1 MSSTWYYKKGEK
13 QHGPVVAS
21 MLRSLA
27 MAGKILPD
35 DLVRKADTED
45 WKRASNVLGLFD
57 SAAGT
62 TPVGAESSSGPKV
75 KSGGVRSSGNHP
87 VDGTQRGLPP
97 VSKRKWRFRILILV
111 VVLAGLLI
119 WWPGFRATAFTLA
132 KLTFDRFAARVATE
146 FEDKAPNESPPGDSG
161 IVVSLDGKTTRES
174 EDQQTA
180 DRVVDGRS
188 RTSEPLIAHAE
199 EATLAD
205 VMEDTGEP
213 TSHTSVGEP
222 QVVSD
227 SDADSDA
234 DSPSVIKKPAS
245 GEDRTDQVIGE
256 GVGTSADEA
265 LKDAYR
271 NAVRQTVGAVVD
283 AETLVKNDEVIV
295 DKILTYSD
303 GFIKSYEE
311 IPGSK
316 TFKNGL
322 HRIRIKAQVERRS
335 VIAKLQAANVTLK
348 QIDGQ
353 GLFAEAMT
361 QLDAEADAA
370 KLLTRQF
377 EGFPQGCVTAV
388 VRGRPE
394 IVEKSSGEVKVKITV
409 KIEPDLE
416 AFKRFADKLVPILEK
431 IASDRGEFTANF
443 VESETGV
450 LVAERNSA
458 MVDYGVKD
466 RLSHDGSADWERMRF
481 WMPKAFGMDEEA
493 RRKHV
498 SIAVATSQ
506 TKAAKSID
514 FKYFILDKSLAP
526 AVKNMASRIGE
537 CKLQFLDADDGVII
551 SDRFGAFDE
560 PDAHRVF
567 SPGTVVSR
575 MTFEHKY
582 EDENGYT
589 TNRNVC
595 LAPVFG
601 IMQANGGESL
611 SKAVNSHKRTI
622 EKIRPYITVSRVLTL
637 SPEELKSVHEVR
649 VEIVFQDIGD
659 N

>member
-1 MSSTWYYKKGEK
+1 MSSTWYYKKGGK

-21 MLRSLA
+21 MLKSLA
-27 MAGKILPD
+27 MAGRILPD

-45 WKRASNVLGLFD
+45 WKRASNVRGLFD
-57 SAAGT
+57 PAAGT
-62 TPVGAESSSGPKV
+62 TPVGAESSTGLKV

-87 VDGTQRGLPP
+87 VDDTQRGLPP
-97 VSKRKWRFRILILV
+97 VSKRKWRFRILSFV
-111 VVLAGLLI
+111 VVFAGLLI
-119 WWPGFRATAFTLA
+119 WWPGFRATASTLA
-132 KLTFDRFAARVATE
+132 KRTTDWFLVRVATE
-146 FEDKAPNESPPGDSG
+146 FEDTAPNESPHGDSG
-161 IVVSLDGKTTRES
+161 IMVSLDGKTTS
-174 EDQQTA
+174 TSKDQQPE
-180 DRVVDGRS
+180 DRVADGRG
-188 RTSEPLIAHAE
+188 RTSEPIIAHAE
-199 EATLAD
+199 EAALAD
-205 VMEDTGEP
+205 VMEDTGKL

-234 DSPSVIKKPAS
+234 DPPSVIKKPAD
-245 GEDRTDQVIGE
+245 GKDGTDQVIGE

-283 AETLVKNDEVIV
+283 AETLVENDEVID

-316 TFKNGL
+316 KFKNGL

-348 QIDGQ
+348 QLDGQ

-370 KLLTRQF
+370 KLLTKQF
-377 EGFPQGCVTAV
+377 EGFPQSCVTAV
-388 VRGRPE
+388 VMGGPE
-394 IVEKSSGEVKVKITV
+394 IIEKSSREVKFKITV

-416 AFKRFADKLVPILEK
+416 AFKSFADKLVPILEK
-431 IASDRGEFTANF
+431 IASDRGEFTAKF

-450 LVAERNSA
+450 LVAERNTA
-458 MVDYGVKD
+458 MVDYGRKESSS
-466 RLSHDGSADWERMRF
+466 RDGSADWEWMRF
-481 WMPKAFGMDEEA
+481 WMPKAFGMDEET

-526 AVKNMASRIGE
+526 ALKNMATRIGE

-560 PDAHRVF
+560 PDAHDVF
-567 SPGTVVSR
+567 SHGTVVSR
-575 MTFEHKY
+575 MSFE
-582 EDENGYT
+582 ERFGSGYT

-601 IMQANGGESL
+601 IMRSNEYEEASR
-611 SKAVNSHKRTI
+611 AVRSHRRTI
-622 EKIRPYITVSRVLTL
+622 EEIRPYITVSRVIAI
-637 SPEELKSVHEVR
+637 SPEELKSIHEVR
-649 VEIVFQDIGD
+649 VEIVFQDIGE